1 MITISDLFGAGIEM
15 TSTTLR
21 YGLLLLLKHPEVT
34 ARFQEETDHMI
45 GRHQSPC
52 MQDRSHVP
60 YVDAVVHEIQRYIDL
75 VSPPTCPM
83 QRPMTLNSE
92 TTSSPRKKMYIVYK
106 KLILD
111 PNTQIF

>member
-1 MITISDLFGAGIEM
+1 MEM
-15 TSTTLR
+15 WCAFSSFSIILI
-21 YGLLLLLKHPEVT
+21 YLLS

-92 TTSSPRKKMYIVYK
+92 TM
-106 KLILD
+106 LIARLHWHFS
-111 PNTQIF
+111 IG